1 MRWEEFA
8 VACPEIASRAEDRF
22 RTDQLVMLATLRS
35 DGSPRISPC
44 EIDLAA
50 GHLFLGMMWRSRKAL
65 DLLRDPRIVV
75 HSIQTDREASVP
87 DIKVYGRALEI
98 VEHDL
103 RRAFHDAILARIDW
117 APTEPNHH
125 VFALDVLEAA
135 YFSFPDKFV
144 LSWREGTGLRRPTF
158 PEVE

>member
-1 MRWEEFA
+1 VRWEEFA
-8 VACPEIASRAEDRF
+8 KACREIASPAEERF
-22 RTDQLVMLATLRS
+22 RTDQLVMLGTRRA
-35 DGSPRISPC
+35 DGSPRNCPG
-44 EIDLAA
+44 EIDFAA
-50 GHLFLGMMWRSRKAL
+50 GHLFLAMMWRSTKAL

-75 HSIQTDREASVP
+75 HSLQSDREASVP

-98 VEHDL
+98 LEPGL

-117 APTEPNHH
+117 APAEPKHH

-135 YFSFPDKFV
+135 YFSFPDKVV
-144 LSWREGTGLRRPTF
+144 LNWGAGTGLHRSAF